1 MKKTLIFLIS
11 LLALTSFVS
20 AKMVDGIALIVEGE
34 AVTVA
39 EIQAIQTQMGVN
51 KSQAVDLLIQDRL
64 QKIAMK
70 DITIPE
76 ADIDKKIAQI
86 AAQNNLSIPKM
97 QKILQTQGTSWVQY
111 RQSIRDGLKKSKFYQ
126 DVIASSTPDPT
137 DDELK
142 LFYKNHKQEFTLPE
156 RINMIEYSANSK
168 KNMNTFLK
176 THKTSSVSSKPV
188 HKNTKETDG
197 ALLAMLLATPN
208 GGYTKSM
215 NAGNRYVVYKIVSK
229 QGKTTIPFEKA
240 KNMVTQAW
248 KQTQQAQS
256 LKDYFQKL
264 RTRAD
269 VQILR

>member
-1 MKKTLIFLIS
+1 MKKTLLFLIT
-11 LLALTSFVS
+11 LLALTSPMG
-20 AKMVDGIALIVEGE
+20 AKMVDGIALVVEGE
-34 AVTVA
+34 AVTTA
-39 EIQAIQTQMGVN
+39 EIRAIQTQMGVS
-51 KSQAVDLLIQDRL
+51 KSQAIDLLIQDRL
-64 QKIAMK
+64 QKVAMK
-70 DITIPE
+70 DIVIPE

-97 QKILQTQGTSWVQY
+97 QKILQAQGTSWVQY

-126 DVIASSTPDPT
+126 EVIASATPEPT

-142 LFYKNHKQEFTLPE
+142 LFYKNHKKEFMLPT

-168 KNMNTFLK
+168 KNMNAFLK
-176 THKTSSVSSKPV
+176 THKTSYVSSKHV

-197 ALLAMLLATPN
+197 ALLSMLLATPN
-208 GGYTKSM
+208 GGYTKSI
-215 NAGNRYVVYKIVSK
+215 NAGDRYVVYKVVSK
-229 QGKTTIPFEKA
+229 QGKTTMPFETA

-248 KQTQQAQS
+248 KQAQQAQS